1 MHSVIAA
8 SVRFRLLVVA
18 LAAGV
23 IALAVV
29 WLPGMHSDVLPE
41 TSPVTVTIQTDA
53 PGLSAPEVEAL
64 VTVPLEKNLLEGA

>member
-1 MHSVIAA
+1 MVSSVIAA

-18 LAAGV
+18 FAAGV
-23 IALAVV
+23 IALAIA

-53 PGLSAPEVEAL
+53 PGLAAPEV
-64 VTVPLEKNLLEGA
+64 